1 MSAPF
6 WETNRILHVLCGS
19 RAYGLEG
26 PESDW
31 DTRGVCVPPKR
42 FLLGLERFEQQVSDD
57 DDHVV
62 YGLEK
67 FARLALAGNPN
78 LLETLFCEDEAL
90 LEVTPLGE
98 RLLSARDLFLSR
110 RVGER
115 FCGYAQAQLERIRRH
130 RRWIEDPPTEPA
142 LAAFGASEAEGRVRW
157 PHAAAQRD
165 YKAAHKRWRQY
176 QAWRAGRNP
185 KRAALEE
192 AYGYDTKHAMH
203 LCRLLVMGQEI
214 LREGRVQV
222 RRPDG
227 EWLRAVRGGL
237 YSYPDLLA
245 WAAEQTASLAELE
258 ASSPLPEEPDTAAV
272 DALVVELQE
281 RFHFG
286 G

>member
-1 MSAPF
+1 M
-6 WETNRILHVLCGS
+6 
-19 RAYGLEG
+19 
-26 PESDW
+26 
-31 DTRGVCVPPKR
+31 
-42 FLLGLERFEQQVSDD
+42 
-57 DDHVV
+57 V

-115 FCGYAQAQLERIRRH
+115 FCGYASAQLERIRRH

-222 RRPDG
+222 RRPDA

-281 RFHFG
+281 RFHYG
-286 G
+286 ERDR